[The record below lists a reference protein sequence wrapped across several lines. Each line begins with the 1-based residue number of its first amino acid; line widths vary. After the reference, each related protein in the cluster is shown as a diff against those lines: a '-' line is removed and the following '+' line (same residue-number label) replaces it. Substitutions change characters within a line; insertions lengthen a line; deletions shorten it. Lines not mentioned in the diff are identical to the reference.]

1 MPTEL
6 PWVGVV
12 PCAGASRR
20 MGATKAL
27 LELDGRTFL
36 ERVVAALAEGGCTS
50 VLVVIPEGDGALE
63 AAARAAG
70 GDAVPNP
77 DPGEGPITSLRLAI
91 ARVAGAAAGVAY
103 LPVDH
108 PLVRPATIARL
119 LDAARES
126 GAPLTVPVLG
136 ARRGHPAIFAASLF
150 EELVDPALEG
160 GARVVVHRRLDEA
173 RLVEVDDPGVL
184 ADIDTPDAYA
194 ALVDG
199 ARRPEASR

>member
-1 MPTEL
+1 MATEL

-27 LELDGRTFL
+27 LELEGRTFL
-36 ERVVAALAEGGCTS
+36 ERVVGALAAGGCAS
-50 VLVVIPEGDGALE
+50 VLVVIPEGDDALA

-70 GDAVPNP
+70 GEVLLNP

-91 ARVAGAAAGVAY
+91 ARVSGAAAGLAY

-108 PLVRPATIARL
+108 PIVRPATVARL
-119 LDAARES
+119 LEAARES
-126 GAPLTVPVLG
+126 GAPLTVPALG
-136 ARRGHPAIFAASLF
+136 GRRGHPAVFAASLF
-150 EELVDPALEG
+150 AELVDPELEG
-160 GARVVVHRRLDEA
+160 GARTVVHRRLGEA

-184 ADIDTPDAYA
+184 ADVDTPDVYA
-194 ALVDG
+194 ALVASVDHPER
-199 ARRPEASR
+199 AR